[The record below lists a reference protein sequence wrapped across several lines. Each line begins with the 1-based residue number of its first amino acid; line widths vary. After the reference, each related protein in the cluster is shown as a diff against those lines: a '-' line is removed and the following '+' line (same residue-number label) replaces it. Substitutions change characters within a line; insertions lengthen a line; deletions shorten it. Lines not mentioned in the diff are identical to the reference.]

1 MNGVD
6 YNKLFSGI
14 GLSSEGVEIFNA
26 FHSRIGNESFKSN
39 VIEAYEAFKKGN
51 DEFSEY
57 ALSFAKQEGVPAEQ
71 LLLYLHLIFSEAAYN
86 ELLSLGIEEKYF
98 YSSLYDLE
106 EKCAHNKEE
115 HGIYGIPVDEIPW
128 FRYAMIATIFT
139 LGRLQFQIA
148 KSEYDVEIDGV
159 SIKKGDTCYFVHVPG
174 SEPLTEQACLESYKL
189 ALEFFGKYYGV
200 ENMMC
205 FCYSWLLQPWIADV
219 LKPDTNIIKF
229 KNSFRPIE
237 TFESIPHTFRF
248 IFPKQYESLDDYP
261 TDNALRRAAVDR
273 RRKGELVGYGVG
285 VRLINKDTLA

>member
-1 MNGVD
+1 MN

-14 GLSSEGVEIFNA
+14 GLSPEGVEIFNA
-26 FHSRIGNESFKSN
+26 YHSRIADKSFKEK
-39 VIEAYEAFKKGN
+39 VIEAYGAFKQGN
-51 DEFSEY
+51 GAFSEY

-71 LLLYLHLIFSEAAYN
+71 LLLYLHLVFSEAAYK
-86 ELLSLGIEEKYF
+86 ELQLLGIEEKYF

-106 EKCAHNKEE
+106 GKCAHNKEE
-115 HGIYGIPVDEIPW
+115 HGIYGIPVDHIPW

-159 SIKKGDTCYFVHVPG
+159 SIKKGDTCYFVHVPAG
-174 SEPLTEQACLESYKL
+174 GPLTEQACLESYKR

-205 FCYSWLLQPWIADV
+205 FCYSWLLQPWIDDV

-229 KNSFRPIE
+229 KSTFRLIE
-237 TFESIPHTFRF
+237 TVESIPHTFNF
-248 IFPKQYESLDDYP
+248 IFPKQYESLEDYP
-261 TDNALRRAAVDR
+261 TDNALRQAAVDR